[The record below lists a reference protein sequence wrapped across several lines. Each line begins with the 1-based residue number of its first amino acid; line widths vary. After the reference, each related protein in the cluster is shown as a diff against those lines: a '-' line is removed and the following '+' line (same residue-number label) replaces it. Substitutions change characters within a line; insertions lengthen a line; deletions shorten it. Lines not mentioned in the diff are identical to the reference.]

1 MVRSNAQM
9 SRWLS
14 RIGKSALIA
23 LSLVAQSAQAEDN
36 RTAAETA
43 ERTIDRTLI
52 ASAVTYERALAAA
65 QSTLLFLE
73 VEVNGMAHGLAQF
86 RLIDEEVWASR
97 SVLQDLGL
105 RLDNVPV
112 ASGDMVS
119 LAEAFGQNCSYNSGT
134 QSLSILVES
143 EQLAVATSR
152 LNFYDQDNPVAQSA
166 TGVLLNYDLYANFA
180 SGRISLDGVTEARA
194 FSGNFLLEN
203 VGVFQLG
210 DRGPASQ
217 ARFLRLDTSA
227 ALTFP
232 ENRLTV
238 RIGDIVTRSTSLSRP
253 SRIGGVRIGTDFA
266 LQPYLVTAPVPAFF
280 GEATLPSTVDLYI
293 DGIRRYSADVAPGP
307 FEIGSGPTRV
317 NGAANAELVVT
328 DVLGQVTTLDFPLY
342 DTPLLLRK
350 GLSDWSVEIGTVR
363 QNYGQRSFDYADQL
377 VASGSFRRG
386 ISDTLT
392 VEGHAEISSSLL
404 NAGGGFAL
412 ASPDFGV
419 ISASVAAS
427 QHDGNTGH
435 RLEVGYSFTTSS
447 FNLAA
452 TLQRTSKDF
461 VDIPSTAGARFPL
474 EREIVSAGYSDERLG
489 TFGASLV
496 RQLSDG
502 RERTSYAN
510 ASWSRSVT
518 EELSVSLSGN
528 INLENTSDKGVF
540 ATLTFIP
547 GNRDHYRATLQAN
560 KRRTTGAFGYRRNVP
575 YEGGM
580 GWAIDGSYDGDRFR
594 GAAQLDHL
602 GSFGQATAG
611 ARIFGSSTSGYVG
624 YSGAIVAIDGSVQAA
639 RKINDGFAL
648 VSASG
653 FADVPVSLNNR
664 QIGVTNAEGRL
675 LVTGLNAYQH
685 NRLSIDTANL
695 PPHIEVGSDEEGA
708 VPSLR
713 AGVTVE
719 FGLAPSH
726 SVLVTVV
733 DDTGANIPMGT
744 VALADDDDE
753 AILMV
758 GFDGQLFIENAIPGG
773 RVVIDG
779 DGSPC
784 AFNLPAIFPD
794 DNAGRLGQV
803 VCSRQ
808 GYP

>member
-1 MVRSNAQM
+1 MVRSNAKM

-14 RIGKSALIA
+14 RIGEAALIASALIP
-23 LSLVAQSAQAEDN
+23 QGAQAEEN
-36 RTAAETA
+36 RSAADTA
-43 ERTIDRTLI
+43 ERTIDRTQI
-52 ASAVTYERALAAA
+52 ASAVTYERASAPVRG
-65 QSTLLFLE
+65 TLLFLD

-86 RLIDEEVWASR
+86 RLIDEEIWASR
-97 SVLQDLGL
+97 TVLRDLGL
-105 RLDNVPV
+105 RLEGVPV

-119 LAEAFGQNCSYNSGT
+119 LAEAFGQNFNYNSAA

-143 EQLAVATSR
+143 KQLAVATSR

-166 TGVLLNYDLYANFA
+166 TGMLMNYDIYANYA
-180 SGRISLDGVTEARA
+180 SDRISLDGVAEARA
-194 FSGNFLLEN
+194 FSGNFLLES

-210 DRGPASQ
+210 DRGPASTS
-217 ARFLRLDTSA
+217 RFLRLDTSA
-227 ALTFP
+227 AFTFP
-232 ENRLTV
+232 ER
-238 RIGDIVTRSTSLSRP
+238 RITLRAGDIVTRSTSLSRS
-253 SRIGGVRIGTDFA
+253 SRIGGFRIGTDFA

-342 DTPLLLRK
+342 DTPLLLRA
-350 GLSDWSVEIGTVR
+350 GLSDWSVEVGTVR
-363 QNYGQRSFDYADQL
+363 QNYGQRSFDYGNQV
-377 VASGSFRRG
+377 VASGSVRRG

-427 QHDGNTGH
+427 QHDGLTGH
-435 RLEVGYSFTTSS
+435 RFEVGYSFTMAN

-452 TLQRTSKDF
+452 TLQRTSRDF
-461 VDIPSTAGARFPL
+461 ADIPSIAGAQFPR

-489 TFGASLV
+489 TFGMSLV
-496 RQLSDG
+496 RQRSDA
-502 RERTSYAN
+502 EDRTSYASAN
-510 ASWSRSVT
+510 WSRIIT

-528 INLENTSDKGVF
+528 INLENTSDKGIF
-540 ATLTFIP
+540 ATLTFVP
-547 GNRDHYRATLQAN
+547 GNRDHYRATVQAN
-560 KRRTTGAFGYRRNVP
+560 ERRTTGAFGYRRSVP

-611 ARIFGSSTSGYVG
+611 ARIFGSSTAGYVG
-624 YSGAIVAIDGSVQAA
+624 FSGAIVAIDGTVHAS

-664 QIGVTNAEGRL
+664 QVGVTNAGGNL

-685 NRLSIDTANL
+685 NRISIETTDL
-695 PPHIEVGSDEEGA
+695 PPNIEVASDEEDA

-713 AGVTVE
+713 AGVKVE

-733 DDTGANIPMGT
+733 DEAGSNIPMGT
-744 VALADDDDE
+744 GARADDNSE
-753 AILMV
+753 AVLMV
-758 GFDGQLFIENAIPGG
+758 GFDGQLFIENATPGG
-773 RVVIDG
+773 RVVVDSG
-779 DGSPC
+779 GSEC
-784 AFNLPAIFPD
+784 AFNLPPIFHD

-808 GYP
+808 G

>member
-1 MVRSNAQM
+1 M

-14 RIGKSALIA
+14 RIGKAALIA
-23 LSLVAQSAQAEDN
+23 LALIAQSAQAKDH
-36 RTAAETA
+36 RTAADTA
-43 ERTIDRTLI
+43 ERTIDRTQI
-52 ASAVTYERALAAA
+52 ASAVTYDRTSTPV
-65 QSTLLFLE
+65 QGTLLFLE
-73 VEVNGMAHGLAQF
+73 VEVNGMDHGLAQF

-105 RLDNVPV
+105 RLDDVPV
-112 ASGDMVS
+112 ASDDMVS
-119 LAEAFGQNCSYNSGT
+119 LAEAYGQNFRYNSGA
-134 QSLSILVES
+134 QSLSIIVEAK
-143 EQLAVATSR
+143 QLAVATSR

-166 TGVLLNYDLYANFA
+166 TGLLLNYDLYANFA

-194 FSGNFLLEN
+194 FSGNFLMES
-203 VGVFQLG
+203 VGIFQLG
-210 DRGPASQ
+210 DRGPAGD

-238 RIGDIVTRSTSLSRP
+238 RMGDIVTRSTSLSRP
-253 SRIGGVRIGTDFA
+253 SRIGGARIGTDFA
-266 LQPYLVTAPVPAFF
+266 LQPYLITAPVPTFF

-317 NGAANAELVVT
+317 NGAASAELVVT

-342 DTPLLLRK
+342 DTPLLLRE

-363 QNYGQRSFDYADQL
+363 QNYGQRSFDYANQL
-377 VASGSFRRG
+377 VASGSLRRG
-386 ISDTLT
+386 ISDILT
-392 VEGHAEISSSLL
+392 VEGHAEVSSSLL

-412 ASPDFGV
+412 ASPGFGV
-419 ISASVAAS
+419 ISASIAAS
-427 QHDGNTGH
+427 QHDGRTGH
-435 RLEVGYSFTTSS
+435 RFEVGYSFTTSS

-452 TLQRTSKDF
+452 TLQRTSNDF
-461 VDIPSTAGARFPL
+461 ADIPSTAGASFPR

-502 RERTSYAN
+502 KERTSYAN
-510 ASWSRSVT
+510 ASWSRFVT
-518 EELSVSLSGN
+518 EEISLSLSGN

-540 ATLTFIP
+540 ATLTYIP
-547 GNRDHYRATLQAN
+547 GNRDHYRASVQAH

-580 GWAIDGSYDGDRFR
+580 GWAVDGSYDGDRFR
-594 GAAQLDHL
+594 GAAQFDHL

-611 ARIFGSSTSGYVG
+611 ARIFGSNTSGYLG
-624 YSGAIVAIDGSVQAA
+624 YSGAIVAIDGSVHAA

-648 VSASG
+648 VSAAG

-664 QIGVTNAEGRL
+664 RIGVTNGEGRL

-695 PPHIEVGSDEEGA
+695 PPDIEVGSDEEDA

-713 AGVTVE
+713 AGVTVD
-719 FGLAPSH
+719 FGLAQSH

-733 DDTGANIPMGT
+733 DQAGVPIPTGTIARTGKN
-744 VALADDDDE
+744 DE
-753 AILMV
+753 ALLII
-758 GFDGQLFIENAIPGG
+758 GYDGQLFIEDATPGG
-773 RVVIDG
+773 RVMVDN
-779 DGSPC
+779 DRSPC
-784 AFNLPAIFPD
+784 AFTLPASFPE
-794 DNAGRLGQV
+794 NTAGRLGHV
-803 VCSRQ
+803 VCSRE
-808 GYP
+808 G